1 MSDGF
6 EAKGEKWGAVAALED
21 AINLANDNDGV
32 LILIH
37 NKKTGVN
44 TFRAANL
51 TAAESVYLVE
61 AKKFDM
67 FFRYYE
73 ETEQGCDDE

>member
-1 MSDGF
+1 MAF
-6 EAKGEKWGAVAALED
+6 EARGDKWGAKAALNAAAE
-21 AINLANDNDGV
+21 LANDSDGV

-37 NKKTGVN
+37 NKQTGEN

-67 FFRYYE
+67 FFRYY
-73 ETEQGCDDE
+73 DEGKLD

>member
-1 MSDGF
+1 MNEGF
-6 EAKGEKWGAVAALED
+6 EAKGERWGAKDALQAA
-21 AINLANDNDGV
+21 ISLANDDDGV

-37 NKKTGVN
+37 NKQTGEN

-73 ETEQGCDDE
+73 EGNHDE

>member
-1 MSDGF
+1 MPTDGF
-6 EAKGEKWGAVAALED
+6 EAKGDKWGAKAALKD
-21 AINLANDNDGV
+21 AISLANDDDGV

-37 NKKTGVN
+37 NKRTGEN

-73 ETEQGCDDE
+73 DGKGDIDD

>member
-1 MSDGF
+1 MADGF
-6 EAKGEKWGAVAALED
+6 EAKSKNWGAHAALSD
-21 AINLANDNDGV
+21 AIDLANDTDGV

-73 ETEQGCDDE
+73 ETEQGEDER